1 MSPSLAPVIIGWV
14 VLLGAASFAWS
25 KGGPA
30 ERLGVSLKIVTSAVA
45 LTVHHTLKLESI
57 SVALLVADGLLAV
70 GFLLLAVRYVSL
82 WLGAA
87 MILQGVQFSLHAY
100 YLVAERSFDR
110 LYSII
115 NNVNT
120 YGVILCILVGTLMS
134 WRRRARL
141 AAQAA

>member
-1 MSPSLAPVIIGWV
+1 MSPSLAPVIVGWV
-14 VLLGAASFAWS
+14 VLVGAALFAWS

-30 ERLGVSLKIVTSAVA
+30 ERLGATLKVFTSATA

-57 SVALLVADGLLAV
+57 SVALLVADGLLAI

-87 MILQGVQFSLHAY
+87 MILQGAQFSLHAY
-100 YLVAERSFDR
+100 YLVAERSLDR

-120 YGVILCILVGTLMS
+120 YGVILCILAGTLIA
-134 WRRRARL
+134 WRRRVRM
-141 AAQAA
+141 AQAA